1 MKSPA
6 CLLNTSLD
14 CPTPKVWVCVFVL
27 IVQERPYST
36 WARVAANQ
44 TGTGSLTSPHN
55 ICRDVAQVLFD
66 WSIHEV
72 GEGVAQACMELA
84 AHSPLHRC
92 QVLQRVIQDIVLE
105 YIVEVY
111 IVSELEDVTVGVM
124 RVGREGRTK
133 GGVNN
138 DFNVT
143 MDTCSVMQQV
153 K

>member
-1 MKSPA
+1 
-6 CLLNTSLD
+6 
-14 CPTPKVWVCVFVL
+14 
-27 IVQERPYST
+27 
-36 WARVAANQ
+36 
-44 TGTGSLTSPHN
+44 
-55 ICRDVAQVLFD
+55 
-66 WSIHEV
+66 
-72 GEGVAQACMELA
+72 MELA

-92 QVLQRVIQDIVLE
+92 QVLQRVIRDIVLE